1 MNVTSPKYAGV
12 AWYYNFC
19 RGKMPRLKDVP
30 GDWQDIVVILNAN
43 RKSVD
48 VAVPGGN
55 YTVVG
60 QEGRISEE
68 GLGTVSGPTVSV
80 APQSALI
87 IHN

>member
-1 MNVTSPKYAGV
+1 MAETVLEL
-12 AWYYNFC
+12 
-19 RGKMPRLKDVP
+19 RGLCKEYPAFRLKDVP
-30 GDWQDIVVILNAN
+30 GDWQNIVVILNAN